1 MEQQLQQGS
10 RYDFRIRDADG
21 RGATDYRNLAFAGY
35 GRWIPEVENQPGFA
49 VVVSEDGGANGDPVC
64 HHVWNLDRIIDATE
78 TTAPTVET

>member
-21 RGATDYRNLAFAGY
+21 RGATEYHNLAFAGY

-49 VVVSEDGGANGDPVC
+49 VVVSDETTADGESVC
-64 HHVWNLDRIIDATE
+64 HHVWNLDRIIEAKE
-78 TTAPTVET
+78 TTASTIET